1 MMSSLLSPPAVVDAV
16 PLIKAPTGI
25 RGVDE
30 ITHGGLPRGRATLVT
45 GGAGSGKTLFGLEFL
60 VRGAQEFG
68 EPGVLL
74 SFEESAAELATNVAS
89 LGFDLRGLERDGL
102 LVVDAIRIDTSSVLA
117 AGAFDLDGLFIRLA
131 QAVEQVGARRV
142 VLDTMEVLFTALG
155 NDAIIRAELTR
166 LLRWMKE
173 RGLTVVLTGEKGRL
187 GELTRYGIEEYVSDC
202 VLVLDHRIQDELG
215 TRRIRIAK
223 YRGSVHGTNEYPF
236 LITGRGLMVLPLTS
250 MGLSHAASTEP
261 VSTGVD
267 RLDHMLGGGVYRGS
281 TVLVSGTPGTGKTSL
296 AAHMVDAACARG
308 EQALFVSYEESPEQL
323 MRNMSSIGLD
333 LRRWVDC
340 GLLRLWAVRPT
351 AYGLEEHLVQLR
363 QLLDESDPT
372 VAVIDAM
379 GGLSHVG
386 QATSVTSAVAR
397 QIDLIKGRGITAML
411 TSLNHSDDREAGSSS
426 MAVSSLVDTWLLLRN
441 TEFNGERNRLLFV
454 IKNRGSAHSNQ
465 VREFVLTD
473 GGAQLLDAYVGP
485 HGVLTGSARMAQL
498 AGEAAAAEAARVLV
512 ERRRH
517 SAARRTAQVERQIA
531 GLREELADE
540 ALQLDQIAAE
550 DRGIA
555 TGRRAAQDAMA
566 THRWADAGIAA
577 EPEAAG
583 E

>member
-1 MMSSLLSPPAVVDAV
+1 MSSLLSPPAVVDAV

-102 LVVDAIRIDTSSVLA
+102 LVVDAIRIDASSVLA

-566 THRWADAGIAA
+566 THRWADAGLVA
-577 EPEAAG
+577 EPEATG
-583 E
+583 V

>member
-566 THRWADAGIAA
+566 THRWADAGLVA
-577 EPEAAG
+577 EPEATG
-583 E
+583 V